1 MRTMTNRLADA
12 TSPYLRAHAGNP
24 VDWWPWCA
32 QALEL
37 ARDEDKPILLS
48 VGYAACHWCHVMMHE
63 SFEDAAT
70 AAVMNQHFVNIKVD
84 REERPDLDAIYQL
97 AHQLITRRSGGWPLT
112 VFLEPFQQRPF
123 FAGTYFPPVER
134 HGLPSFQHVLEH
146 MVTAYRQH
154 HQAIVRQAEKL
165 AGFMDELGRSTG
177 DAATTPEAAQLASSL
192 LKGATE
198 LFDAQH
204 GALGGPPNFPQ
215 VPLLDGLWSASE
227 LLDDTQ
233 GRAMVRAMARAM
245 ARGGLMDHVGG
256 GFFRYCVDGQWHIPH
271 FEKMLYDNA
280 QLLGFYGELAAGDH
294 EPTADD
300 LPWKE
305 VAQATMAFME
315 RELLRPEGFI
325 SSLDADSPAGEGG
338 FYLWTAAELAGL
350 PQDQRM
356 LLHACM
362 APIPSEPHE
371 AGQEARY
378 HLVMR
383 QTPQQAAPAL
393 GLGPDEAQAALGA
406 AMATLARLR
415 KARPAPAPDTK
426 ILSGLNALAVQG
438 LIRFGRACG
447 NEAAVALAAK
457 TMAQL
462 ADLAMADGRLRAG
475 RASGR
480 VLPWTFL
487 EDQAYGLLAC
497 LELLAVEDRAV
508 WRELAQGL
516 AEGLLA
522 HFAAPGGGF
531 FQTPDDHETLLA
543 RLKPWHDAATP
554 SGNGAAALGLAG
566 LGQLLGECR
575 YLEAAANTVRAGAAM
590 LQQQPLACPTLLR
603 AALAQA
609 HPASRLY
616 CAT

>member
-1 MRTMTNRLADA
+1 MRTMSNRLADA
-12 TSPYLRAHAGNP
+12 TSPYLRAHATNP
-24 VDWWPWCA
+24 VAWWPWCA
-32 QALEL
+32 EALEL
-37 ARDEDKPILLS
+37 ARREDKPILLS

-70 AAVMNQHFVNIKVD
+70 AAVMNQHFINIKVD

-112 VFLEPFQQRPF
+112 VFLEPVQQRPF
-123 FAGTYFPPVER
+123 FAGTYFPPQER

-154 HQAIVRQAEKL
+154 HQAIVRQAQKL
-165 AGFMDELGRSTG
+165 VGLMDTLGGDSAAASTPQ
-177 DAATTPEAAQLASSL
+177 ATQLARSL
-192 LKGATE
+192 LDGAAE
-198 LFDAQH
+198 LFDARH

-215 VPLLDGLWSASE
+215 VPLLDGLLRASE
-227 LLDDTQ
+227 VVDDAQ
-233 GRAMVRAMARAM
+233 GRAMVQAMARAM

-256 GFFRYCVDGQWHIPH
+256 GFFRYCVDEQWHIPH

-280 QLLGFYGELAAGDH
+280 QLLGFYGELAAR
-294 EPTADD
+294 DD
-300 LPWKE
+300 GPMDDGLTWKDI
-305 VAQATMAFME
+305 ALATMAFME

-325 SSLDADSPAGEGG
+325 SSLDADSPTGEGG
-338 FYLWTAAELAGL
+338 FYLWTEAELAGL
-350 PQDQRM
+350 PQEQRM
-356 LLHACM
+356 LMKACM
-362 APIPSEPHE
+362 APIPTEPHGM
-371 AGQEARY
+371 GQESRF
-378 HLVMR
+378 HLVMQ
-383 QTPQQAAPAL
+383 QTPQQAAAAL
-393 GLGPDEAQAALGA
+393 GLSPDEAQATLGA
-406 AMATLARLR
+406 AMATLAQWRA
-415 KARPAPAPDTK
+415 ARVAPAPDTK

-447 NEAAVALAAK
+447 HEGALTLAAQ
-457 TMAQL
+457 TTAQL
-462 ADLAMADGRLRAG
+462 ADLTRADGRLQAG

-497 LELLAVEDRAV
+497 LELLAVEDRLE
-508 WRELAQGL
+508 WRELARGL

-531 FQTPDDHETLLA
+531 FQTPDDHETLVT
-543 RLKPWHDAATP
+543 RLKPWQDTATP
-554 SGNGAAALGLAG
+554 SGNGAAALALDG
-566 LGQLLGECR
+566 LGRLLGECR
-575 YLEAAANTVRAGAAM
+575 YLEAAAQTVRAGASR
-590 LQQQPLACPTLLR
+590 LHQQPLAYPTLLT

-609 HPASRLY
+609 HPAGALF